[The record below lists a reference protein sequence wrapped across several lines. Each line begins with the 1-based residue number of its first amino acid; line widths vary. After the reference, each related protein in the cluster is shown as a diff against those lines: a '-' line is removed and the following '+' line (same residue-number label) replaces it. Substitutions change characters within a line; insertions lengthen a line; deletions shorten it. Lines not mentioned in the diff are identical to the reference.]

1 MWCAIAEAAL
11 RPEWDVVWLSDIPWP
26 SLWQRPQELASRFP
40 ESARILFV
48 EPWTLGHST
57 AFRPVDVTPRIR
69 RVSFPFLPL
78 HARSLRLRR
87 AAYALGS
94 SGIATSALFAA
105 QRVWARGLA
114 GAFRPGSRRVAVV
127 QNFMAEPFL
136 ASLRAERT
144 VYDMI
149 DAPLHFAPV
158 PPRLVPRWEG
168 LLRGA
173 DRVVV
178 TSGPLRTL
186 ALQGGAPSPVLI
198 GNGVDVARFDPS
210 RVAPAALPGDPNV
223 PVLGYVGSIHSWFD
237 APLIAELARAIPG
250 ARVVLVGPAHPSAA
264 REIERAAA
272 AQSNLF
278 WIGSKPKEAVPGLIR
293 AFRAGLIPF
302 RRTPLTEAV
311 NPVKLYEYA
320 AAGVPCV
327 TTRFSDEVDGWGE
340 AVRVASTPEEFV
352 AAARGYLAAPADPA
366 ALIAFA
372 RRHDWSEIAR
382 RFVSICLE
390 DAA

>member
-1 MWCAIAEAAL
+1 
-11 RPEWDVVWLSDIPWP
+11 
-26 SLWQRPQELASRFP
+26 
-40 ESARILFV
+40 
-48 EPWTLGHST
+48 
-57 AFRPVDVTPRIR
+57 
-69 RVSFPFLPL
+69 
-78 HARSLRLRR
+78 
-87 AAYALGS
+87 
-94 SGIATSALFAA
+94 
-105 QRVWARGLA
+105 
-114 GAFRPGSRRVAVV
+114 V

-158 PPRLVPRWEG
+158 PPRLVPRWER
-168 LLRGA
+168 LLRDA

-178 TSGPLRTL
+178 TSGPLRAL
-186 ALQGGAPSPVLI
+186 AVQGGAASPLLV
-198 GNGVDVARFDPS
+198 GNGVDVDRFDAS
-210 RVAPAALPGDPNV
+210 RVPPASLPGNPAS

-237 APLIAELARAIPG
+237 APLIETLARAIPE
-250 ARVVLVGPAHPSAA
+250 ARVVLVGPAHPSVA

-272 AQSNLF
+272 VASNLF
-278 WIGSKPKEAVPGLIR
+278 WLGPKPKEAVPGLVR

-327 TTRFSDEVDGWGE
+327 TTRFSDEVDEWGE
-340 AVRVASTPEEFV
+340 AARVAATPDEFV
-352 AAARGYLAAPADPA
+352 AAARSLLAAPADPA
-366 ALIAFA
+366 PLVAFA
-372 RRHDWSEIAR
+372 RRNDWSAIAR

>member
-1 MWCAIAEAAL
+1 M
-11 RPEWDVVWLSDIPWP
+11 
-26 SLWQRPQELASRFP
+26 
-40 ESARILFV
+40 
-48 EPWTLGHST
+48 EPWTLGQPA
-57 AFRPVDVTPRIR
+57 AFRPVPVAPRVR

-78 HARSLRLRR
+78 HARSLALRR
-87 AAYALGS
+87 AAYSLGS

-105 QRVWARGLA
+105 QRAWARGLVR
-114 GAFRPGSRRVAVV
+114 GLRPGARRLAVV

-136 ASLRAERT
+136 GSIRADRT

-158 PPRLVPRWEG
+158 PPRLVPRWER
-168 LLRGA
+168 LLRDA

-178 TSGPLRTL
+178 TSGPLRAL
-186 ALQGGAPSPVLI
+186 AVEGGAAAPLLV
-198 GNGVDVARFDPS
+198 GNGVDAARFDAS
-210 RVAPAALPGDPNV
+210 RVAPATLPGNPSA

-237 APLIAELARAIPG
+237 APLVEALARAIPE
-250 ARVVLVGPAHPSAA
+250 ARVVLVGPAHPSVA

-272 AQSNLF
+272 AIPNLF
-278 WIGSKPKEAVPGLIR
+278 WLGPKPKEAVPGLVR

-340 AVRVASTPEEFV
+340 AARVAGTPDEFV
-352 AAARGYLAAPADPA
+352 AAARALIASPADPA
-366 ALIAFA
+366 PLTAFA
-372 RRHDWSEIAR
+372 RRNDWSEIAR

>member
-1 MWCAIAEAAL
+1 
-11 RPEWDVVWLSDIPWP
+11 
-26 SLWQRPQELASRFP
+26 
-40 ESARILFV
+40 V
-48 EPWTLGHST
+48 EPWTLGQPT
-57 AFRPVDVTPRIR
+57 TLRPIEVAPRVR

-78 HARSLRLRR
+78 HARSLGLRR

-94 SGIATSALFAA
+94 SGIATSVLFAA
-105 QRVWARGLA
+105 QRAWARGLVS
-114 GAFRPGSRRVAVV
+114 GLRPGARRLAVV

-136 ASLRAERT
+136 ASLRAERV

-168 LLRGA
+168 LLRRA
-173 DRVVV
+173 DGVVV
-178 TSGPLRTL
+178 TSGPLRAL
-186 ALQGGAPSPVLI
+186 ALQGGAASPLLL
-198 GNGVDVARFDPS
+198 GNGVDVDRFDAS
-210 RVAPAALPGDPNV
+210 KVAPAALPGDPSA

-237 APLIAELARAIPG
+237 APLVETLARAIPE
-250 ARVVLVGPAHPSAA
+250 ARVVLVGPAHPSLA
-264 REIERAAA
+264 REIERATAA
-272 AQSNLF
+272 VPNLF
-278 WIGSKPKEAVPGLIR
+278 WLGPKPKEAVPGLVR

-340 AVRVASTPEEFV
+340 AARVAETPDAFI
-352 AAARGYLAAPADPA
+352 AAARSLLSAPADPA
-366 ALIAFA
+366 PLVAFA
-372 RRHDWSEIAR
+372 RRHDWGEIAH
-382 RFVSICLE
+382 RFVSVCLP